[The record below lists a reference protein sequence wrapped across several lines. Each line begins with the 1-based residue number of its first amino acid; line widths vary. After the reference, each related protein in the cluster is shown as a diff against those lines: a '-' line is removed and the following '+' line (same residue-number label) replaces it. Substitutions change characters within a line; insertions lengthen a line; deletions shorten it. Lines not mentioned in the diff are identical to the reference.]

1 MTLIPGK
8 LLKVSRKKKSVNNRT
23 PSVHWRCQLW
33 QHIAHRL
40 EINYIVIKCRVSLSR
55 SPGGIDSLLSPI
67 LHIKSLTDGPQSV
80 QCDHLYAL
88 INGAVR
94 WVIIFYISRGIFPI
108 LIEKFIVRPRYLL
121 FNFGAIEIWFVF
133 VDGFLLFLAPR
144 ALHFF
149 LLRFF
154 FRRSPERR
162 RKKLLYIGPGV
173 ACFEMR
179 FLHFWWYLYSL
190 YGFSAA
196 LTQWHT
202 ARGFAR
208 AARSHFWF
216 VVT

>member
-1 MTLIPGK
+1 MA
-8 LLKVSRKKKSVNNRT
+8 
-23 PSVHWRCQLW
+23 
-33 QHIAHRL
+33 AHRL

-88 INGAVR
+88 INGTVR

-149 LLRFF
+149 FLWFF

-179 FLHFWWYLYSL
+179 FFYIFDGIYIHCMDFLRLWRNAHHPRLRSRRKIPLLICYLIIPQFDYSN
-190 YGFSAA
+190 SSCDDS
-196 LTQWHT
+196 H
-202 ARGFAR
+202 RGDIKKIIESR
-208 AARSHFWF
+208 N
-216 VVT
+216 